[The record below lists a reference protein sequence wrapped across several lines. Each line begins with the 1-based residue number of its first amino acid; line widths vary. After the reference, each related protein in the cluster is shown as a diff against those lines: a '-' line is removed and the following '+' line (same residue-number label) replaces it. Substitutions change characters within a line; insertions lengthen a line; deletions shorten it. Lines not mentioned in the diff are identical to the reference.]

1 MIRSILAVLIALGS
15 VVAHAQP
22 RPDYGPSINLETAKK
37 VLTTA
42 QAEARKNSWNVAIA
56 IVDPAGNLVAFE
68 KLDQTQTASMQVA
81 IDKAV
86 SAAIYRRSTKVF
98 EDAVA
103 KGGAGV
109 RLMNLSRASMVE
121 GGLPLFVDG
130 KVIGAIGVSGVNAD
144 QDGVVAKAGAD
155 ALK

>member
-1 MIRSILAVLIALGS
+1 MLRSILAALL
-15 VVAHAQP
+15 ALAFALAQAQP

-37 VLTTA
+37 VLAAA
-42 QAEARKNSWNVAIA
+42 QAEARKNSWNVAVA
-56 IVDPAGNLVAFE
+56 IVDTAGNLVAFE

-103 KGGAGV
+103 KGGGGV
-109 RLMNLSRASMVE
+109 RLMNLYRASMVE
-121 GGLPLFVDG
+121 GGLPIFVDG

-144 QDGVVAKAGAD
+144 QDGMVAKAGAE
-155 ALK
+155 AVK